1 MNGQSDGG
9 LRGLG
14 KEQDVKEAKGRQGVW
29 AELEEGQSRGGLM
42 WEALH
47 TSQRAPGSW
56 GQRTERGRFWR
67 QAKS

>member
-29 AELEEGQSRGGLM
+29 AELEEGQSQGG
-42 WEALH
+42 
-47 TSQRAPGSW
+47 TYVGSSAYQSE
-56 GQRTERGRFWR
+56 GTGLLGAENRERSFLETG
-67 QAKS
+67 